1 MSQIVERVSDQVRA
15 GVLARFEHKAPTGP
29 AVISAHEQARI
40 HTAALADWAMSTLPP
55 GDDLKSALDAI
66 FAACVALNTAIA
78 QTQLMG
84 EVERMLAARK
94 ANYPPSAEFMSDESA
109 P

>member
-1 MSQIVERVSDQVRA
+1 MSQIVERVSDRERA
-15 GVLARFEHKAPTGP
+15 KTLARFEHKAPTSP

-40 HTAALADWAMSTLPP
+40 HSAALADWAMSTLPP
-55 GDDLKSALDAI
+55 GDDLKAALDAI

-78 QTQLMG
+78 QTQLKG
-84 EVERMLAARK
+84 QAQLLIDALKPHRE
-94 ANYPPSAEFMSDESA
+94 SAESVSEQA